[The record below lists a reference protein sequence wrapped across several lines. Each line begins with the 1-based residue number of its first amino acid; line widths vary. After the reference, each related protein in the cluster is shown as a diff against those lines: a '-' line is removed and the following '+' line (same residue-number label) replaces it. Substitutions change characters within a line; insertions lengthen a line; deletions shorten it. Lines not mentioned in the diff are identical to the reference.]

1 MPLKPALKKGTGKTW
16 AAGLLLAAAAAAV
29 GAWFWFNMGGPV
41 DQNARVE
48 GRVYPLAAG
57 VDGRVA
63 QVLAH
68 EDQAVRAGEPLILL
82 EEGYLNARLAETRLA
97 LEALR
102 AGLSPAAADPGGRGS
117 AVAEEAIRARM
128 QAAREQEN
136 AARRDVEQLSV
147 EHARLQLEARR
158 LDTLS
163 GSRTPSQDRVNRA
176 RLAELT
182 AREALEEAQRR
193 FEAISRARVAA
204 DGELARYR
212 AEIAVASRMPDAVR
226 ESRLVVLEARAREA
240 EENLTAARITAP
252 VAGRVTHIDVAPGT
266 PVRRGQTVASISPAG
281 AEHIRIAARFAS
293 SEARG
298 IKTGDGC
305 SVTFPEAQDFRISG
319 VVESVGAAPAGE
331 GVAVRIALPG
341 YNPETM
347 PVLRPDMRAVVR
359 MGRL

>member
-1 MPLKPALKKGTGKTW
+1 MPLNPVLKKGTGKVW
-16 AAGLLLAAAAAAV
+16 AAGFILLAVAAAGV
-29 GAWFWFNMGGPV
+29 WFWSNAGGPA
-41 DQNARVE
+41 DPDARVE

-68 EDQAVRAGEPLILL
+68 EDQVVQAGEPLILL
-82 EEGYLNARLAETRLA
+82 EDGHLNARLAETRLA

-117 AVAEEAIRARM
+117 ASAEEAIRARM

-158 LDTLS
+158 LDALS
-163 GSRTPSQDRVNRA
+163 GPGTPSLDRVNRA

-193 FEAISRARVAA
+193 FEVISRARVTA
-204 DGELARYR
+204 DGELDRYR
-212 AEIAVASRMPDAVR
+212 AEIAAATRMPATVR
-226 ESRLVVLEARAREA
+226 ESRLAVLEARVNEA
-240 EENLTAARITAP
+240 ERNLAAARITAP
-252 VAGRVTHIDVAPGT
+252 VAGRVARIDVAAGVS
-266 PVRRGQTVASISPAG
+266 VRRGQTVASISPAG
-281 AEHIRIAARFAS
+281 AEHIRIAAHFAAS
-293 SEARG
+293 DARS

-305 SVTFPEAQDFRISG
+305 AVIFPEAQDFRISG
-319 VVESVGAAPAGE
+319 VVESIGAASSGA

-359 MGRL
+359 MNRL